1 MSDVSLYVTTPH
13 VNIGAMS
20 QRSAPAAPVPPPG
33 PARRTYR
40 GESLEHRRAARRE
53 QLIAAGI
60 ECFGRQG
67 FHQSS
72 VRAVC
77 AEAGLTERYF
87 YESFAHS
94 EALLIA
100 VYDHLTGQLQAA
112 TQAALTKAGKAPEAM
127 ARATLEVYFRLNED
141 PRFARITLFEILGV
155 SSEVD
160 ARYRHCMQVYARL
173 IASIL
178 LAAAPRSSA
187 QAPRIPLI
195 AMGLVGAVVQ
205 IAMQWVLSG
214 YQGRR
219 RTAVDSAL
227 TIFTAVLRQQNVN
240 LPAKKTT
247 LR

>member
-1 MSDVSLYVTTPH
+1 MSTWGMSRRPSTPT
-13 VNIGAMS
+13 
-20 QRSAPAAPVPPPG
+20 PAAPADTRPVRSS
-33 PARRTYR
+33 RRTYR

-72 VRAVC
+72 VRAIC

-100 VYDHLTGQLQAA
+100 VYDHLTAALQAD
-112 TQAALTKAGKAPEAM
+112 TEAALTTAGKAPEAK
-127 ARATLEVYFRLNED
+127 ARAVLEVYFRFNED
-141 PRFARITLFEILGV
+141 ARIARITLFEILGV
-155 SSEVD
+155 SPEVD

-173 IASIL
+173 IESNLIRL
-178 LAAAPRSSA
+178 RPRGGVRP
-187 QAPRIPLI
+187 PRLSLI

-214 YQGRR
+214 YQGTRR
-219 RTAVDSAL
+219 AAVDSAFS
-227 TIFTAVLRQQNVN
+227 IFAAVLLQQTVRAT
-240 LPAKKTT
+240 AKKSPTN
-247 LR
+247 